1 MTEGVFKSNVVMSH
15 LIPYLSVLD
24 YIQVRKSQRFPK
36 DLITPAQLFW
46 KRFSWRIRR
55 DFGLTEE
62 IACHIEKLFTESE
75 NFCLTGG
82 YLISVL
88 RGDPR
93 VDGQDIDVCFS
104 EYDMNTDP
112 IFKSIP
118 NNQMV
123 DYEHFLGIKC
133 IGAIHGIQFIQYW
146 NSKGIIPNIKRF
158 DINVCR
164 NMFSMK
170 EGLKCMSLDSL
181 SKMAGRVDLGEW
193 ISSNIPFLT
202 SKQCLKDLYTKL
214 QNRIGKY
221 HRRGFDITVKIG
233 SKKDVYP
240 LFVCEP
246 EEMPIE
252 RKTDKNL
259 IFEIMGKHNPDSCV
273 YTSDCRCKS
282 RGFFGRWC
290 MGADACNCPHHI
302 EFQKEFRQKWS
313 TQRAEK
319 LWEEYAD
326 FWKVGD

>member
-24 YIQVRKSQRFPK
+24 YIQVRKCQRFPK

-62 IACHIEKLFTESE
+62 IACHLEKLFTESDK
-75 NFCLTGG
+75 FCLTGG

-88 RGDPR
+88 RGDTR

-104 EYDMNTDP
+104 AYDIATDP
-112 IFKSIP
+112 ILNMIRYKEE
-118 NNQMV
+118 
-123 DYEHFLGIKC
+123 YETILNGISRV
-133 IGAIHGIQFIQYW
+133 GAIHGIQFIEHY
-146 NSKGIIPNIKRF
+146 NKRYIPTNIKTF
-158 DINVCR
+158 DINLCR
-164 NMFSMK
+164 NMFSFK

-181 SKMAGRVDLGEW
+181 SKMSARVDLGEW
-193 ISSNIPFLT
+193 ISNIPFLT
-202 SKQCLKDLYTKL
+202 SKQCIKDLYTRL
-214 QNRIGKY
+214 QNRVEKY

-246 EEMPIE
+246 EDMPTE
-252 RKTDKNL
+252 TKTNKPL

-282 RGFFGRWC
+282 RGFVGRWC
-290 MGADACNCPHHI
+290 TGAEACNCPHHI
-302 EFQKEFRQKWS
+302 EFQKEFRKKWS

-326 FWKVGD
+326 FWKVVEN